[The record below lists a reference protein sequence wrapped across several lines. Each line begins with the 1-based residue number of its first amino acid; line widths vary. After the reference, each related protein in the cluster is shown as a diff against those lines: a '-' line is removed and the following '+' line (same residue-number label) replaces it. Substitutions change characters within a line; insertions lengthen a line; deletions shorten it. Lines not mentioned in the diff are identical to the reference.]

1 MTAKYRELPE
11 KLSYPELEQE
21 ILKFWKDEGIFDKSI
36 KMREGAKDYTFY
48 EGPPTAN
55 GRPGIHHVMARTV
68 KDMVCRYRT
77 MKGFQVH
84 RKAGWDTHG
93 LPVEIEIEKKLGFKT
108 KDEVLKYGID
118 KFNKECRES
127 VFKYMDVW
135 EEMTERIGYWVDMK
149 HPYITC
155 ENDYIES
162 IWWSLKEF
170 FSKGMMYKGSKIIPY
185 CPRCET
191 PLSSHEVSQGYQDV
205 KDPSVYVKAKIKN
218 EEASFLVWTTT
229 PWTLISNVA
238 LAVNPKITYA
248 KVSHNGENLILAK
261 DRLSALQG
269 EYQIL
274 EENPGKFYLG
284 KEYERW
290 FNYLPIP
297 EGSKAWYVVEGD
309 FVTTTDGS
317 GIVHMAPAFGEDDYQ
332 TCLKYGIPS
341 LNPVD
346 KSGKFS
352 DDVTDFKGQFVKDA
366 DLNIIIKLKEKGTL
380 YRKETIL
387 HSYPHC
393 WRCKSPLLYYGFP
406 TWYISTTKYSKRMV
420 ELNNTINWFPPE
432 VGSGRFGNWLEENK
446 DWAISR
452 NRFWGTPLPIWTD
465 GEYDHVCIGSV
476 EELQKLATKESW
488 LKFTDNGNRLD
499 VHKPYIDEI
508 EIVSPKT
515 GKTLKR
521 ANEVIDVWYDSGAMP
536 FAQRHYPFENKE
548 LFNKSFPSD
557 FIAEGVD
564 QTRGWFYSLHAIST
578 FLFDKPAYKNV
589 ISNDLILDKE
599 GKKMS
604 KSVGNTVDP
613 FATVANY
620 GADAVRWYLMITSP
634 PWRPTL
640 YNEEDLKDVQRKFF
654 RALVNTYSFF
664 TMYANIDGFLYNQT
678 PVQLKDRSEMDRWIL
693 SRLNSLVKSVD
704 THLQNYD
711 LTKASREIQDFTVEE
726 LSNWYVRRNRRR
738 FWKSEMGTDK
748 IAAFQTL
755 QECLMTVAKLMAPNA
770 PFLSDF
776 LYKAL
781 NDPSKLEKFESV
793 HLADFPTANESVID
807 LSLEHRMDVAQRVS
821 ALTRAMREKA
831 NLKVRQPL
839 KRILLPIRDKEE
851 RRNIDK
857 VKEIIQD
864 EINVKTIDYVEDDSG
879 IVSKSTKANFKALGS
894 RFGKKMNTVSEAIKK
909 MTLDQINTFER
920 TGEVSLVIE
929 NNNEI
934 FTTAEIEVVRK
945 DMEGWLVESDGKVT
959 VALDT
964 ELSQELIHEG
974 LVRELVSKIQNLRK
988 DSGFEITDR
997 IKIYYTGSDILNQ
1010 AVNTMKDFILTETLA
1025 VEISA
1030 ADESLQNINDL
1041 LINDEKCKLALQ
1053 KI

>member
-170 FSKGMMYKGSKIIPY
+170 FSKDMMYKGSKIIPY

-205 KDPSVYVKAKIKN
+205 KDPSVYVKAKIKG
-218 EEASFLVWTTT
+218 EDASFLVWTTT

-261 DRLSALQG
+261 ERLSALQG

-309 FVTTTDGS
+309 FVTTSDGS

-366 DLNIIIKLKEKGTL
+366 DQNIIIKLKEKGTL

-406 TWYISTTKYSKRMV
+406 TWYISTTKYSQKMV

-465 GEYDHVCIGSV
+465 GEYDHVCIGSI

-488 LKFTDNGNRLD
+488 AKFTDNGNRLD

-548 LFNKSFPSD
+548 LFERSFPSD

-578 FLFDKPAYKNV
+578 FLFGKVAYKNV

-664 TMYANIDGFLYNQT
+664 TMYANIDGFLYNQA
-678 PVQLKDRSEMDRWIL
+678 PVPLKDRSEMDRCIL

-704 THLQNYD
+704 NHLQNYD

-793 HLADFPTANESVID
+793 HLADFPTADDSVID
-807 LSLEHRMDVAQRVS
+807 LPLEHRMDVAQRVS

-894 RFGKKMNTVSEAIKK
+894 RFGKKMNVVAEAIKT
-909 MTLDQINTFER
+909 MVLDQINTFER
-920 TGEVSLVIE
+920 TGSVSLVIE
-929 NNNEI
+929 GNPEV
-934 FTTAEIEVVRK
+934 FTTNEIEVIRK
-945 DMEGWLVESDGKVT
+945 DMEGWLVESDGKIT

-964 ELSQELIHEG
+964 ELSQELVDEG
-974 LVRELVSKIQNLRK
+974 LVRELVSKIQNIRK

-997 IKIYYTGSDILNQ
+997 IKIYYTGSDILNR
-1010 AVNTMKDFILTETLA
+1010 AVNSMKDFILTETLA

-1030 ADESLQNINDL
+1030 TDERTQNINDL

>member
-155 ENDYIES
+155 ENDYMES

-170 FSKGMMYKGSKIIPY
+170 FSKDMMYKGSKIIPY

-205 KDPSVYVKAKIKN
+205 KDPSVYVKAKIKG
-218 EEASFLVWTTT
+218 EDASFLVWTTT

-261 DRLSALQG
+261 ERLSALQG

-274 EENPGKFYLG
+274 EENTGKFYLG

-297 EGSKAWYVVEGD
+297 EGTKAWYVVEGD
-309 FVTTTDGS
+309 FVTTSDGS

-366 DLNIIIKLKEKGTL
+366 DLGIISKLKEKGTL

-406 TWYISTTKYSKRMV
+406 TWYISTTKYSQKMV

-465 GEYDHVCIGSV
+465 GEYDHVCIGSI

-488 LKFTDNGNRLD
+488 AKFTDNGNRLD
-499 VHKPYIDEI
+499 IHKPYIDEI

-548 LFNKSFPSD
+548 LFERSFPSD

-578 FLFDKPAYKNV
+578 FLFGKVAYKNV

-664 TMYANIDGFLYNQT
+664 TMYANIDGFLYNQA
-678 PVQLKDRSEMDRWIL
+678 PVPLKDRSEMDRWIL

-704 THLQNYD
+704 NHLQNYD

-793 HLADFPTANESVID
+793 HLADFPTADDSVID
-807 LSLEHRMDVAQRVS
+807 LPLEHRMDVAQRVS

-894 RFGKKMNTVSEAIKK
+894 RFGKKMNLVAEAIKN
-909 MTLDQINTFER
+909 MVLDQINTFER
-920 TGEVSLVIE
+920 TGSVSLVIE
-929 NNNEI
+929 DNTEV
-934 FTTAEIEVVRK
+934 FTTTEIEVIRK
-945 DMEGWLVESDGKVT
+945 DMEGWLVETDGKIT

-964 ELSQELIHEG
+964 ELSQELINEG
-974 LVRELVSKIQNLRK
+974 LVRELVSKIQNMRK

-997 IKIYYTGSDILNQ
+997 IKIYYSGSDILNQ
-1010 AVNTMKDFILTETLA
+1010 AVNSMKDFILTETLA

>member
-1 MTAKYRELPE
+1 MTQKYRELPE

-21 ILKFWKDEGIFDKSI
+21 ILKFWKDENIFEQSI
-36 KMREGAKDYTFY
+36 KLREGAKDFTFY

-108 KDEVLKYGID
+108 KDQVISYGID
-118 KFNKECRES
+118 KFNAECRES
-127 VFKYMDVW
+127 VFKYVDVW
-135 EEMTERIGYWVDMK
+135 NEMTERIGYWVDLK
-149 HPYITC
+149 NPYITC

-162 IWWSLKEF
+162 IWWSLKRFYDE
-170 FSKGMMYKGSKIIPY
+170 GMMYKGGKIIPY

-205 KDPSVYVKAKIKN
+205 KDPSVYVKAKIKG
-218 EEASFLVWTTT
+218 EDASFLVWTTT

-238 LAVNPKITYA
+238 LAVNPNITY
-248 KVSHNGENLILAK
+248 VTVEHNNEKLILAK
-261 DRLSALQG
+261 DRLTALQG
-269 EYQIL
+269 DYTIL
-274 EENPGKFYLG
+274 SESDGKSLIG
-284 KEYERW
+284 KEYDRW
-290 FNYLPIP
+290 FDFLPIP
-297 EGSKAWYVVEGD
+297 SGTKAWYVVPGD
-309 FVTTTDGS
+309 FVTTSDGS

-332 TCLKYGIPS
+332 TCLKFNIPT

-366 DLNIIIKLKEKGTL
+366 DPNIIIKLKETGKL

-393 WRCKSPLLYYGFP
+393 WRCKSPLLYYSFN
-406 TWYISTTKYSKRMV
+406 TWYIATTKYAQKMV
-420 ELNNTINWFPPE
+420 DLNKTINWFPPE

-465 GEYDHVCIGSV
+465 GEYDHVIVGSI
-476 EELQKLATKESW
+476 EELQKMATPESW
-488 LKFTDNGNRLD
+488 IRFTDGGKRLD
-499 VHKPYIDEI
+499 VHKPFIDEI
-508 EIVSPKT
+508 EIISPKT
-515 GKTLKR
+515 GKTLTR

-548 LFNKSFPSD
+548 LFDHSFPSD

-578 FLFDKPAYKNV
+578 FLFGKPAYKNV
-589 ISNDLILDKE
+589 ISNDLILDKD

-613 FATVANY
+613 FSTVANY

-664 TMYANIDGFLYNQT
+664 TMYANVDGFLYNQK
-678 PVQLKDRSEMDRWIL
+678 PVPLNERSEMDRWIL

-704 THLQNYD
+704 NHLQNYD
-711 LTKASREIQDFTVEE
+711 LTKASREIQEFTVEE
-726 LSNWYVRRNRRR
+726 VSNWYVRRNRRR

-755 QECLMTVAKLMAPNA
+755 QECLMTIAKLMAPNA

-781 NDPSKLEKFESV
+781 NDPCQLEKFASV
-793 HLADFPTANESVID
+793 HLADFPVCDEKAID
-807 LSLEHRMDVAQRVS
+807 LELEHRMDVAQRVS

-839 KRILLPIRDKEE
+839 KRILLPIRDKNE

-857 VKEIIQD
+857 VKEIILD
-864 EINVKTIDYVEDDSG
+864 EINIKSIDYVEDDSG
-879 IVSKSTKANFKALGS
+879 IVSKSTKPNFKALGP
-894 RFGKKMNTVSEAIKK
+894 RFGKKMNVAAEAIKNL
-909 MTLDQINTFER
+909 TNEQISALER
-920 TGEVSLVIE
+920 TGEVTVVIE
-929 NNNEI
+929 GNSEV
-934 FTTAEIEVVRK
+934 FTTSEIEVVRK
-945 DMEGWLVESDGKVT
+945 DMEGWLVETDGKVT

-964 ELSQELIHEG
+964 ELTQELINEG
-974 LVRELVSKIQNLRK
+974 LVREFVSKIQNLRK
-988 DSGFEITDR
+988 DSGFEVVDR
-997 IKIYYTGSDILNQ
+997 IKIFYSGTDLLDK
-1010 AVNTMKDFILTETLA
+1010 AVNEMKDYILLETLA
-1025 VEISA
+1025 VEISSA
-1030 ADESLQNINDL
+1030 GKSAQNLTDL
-1041 LINDEKCKLALQ
+1041 LINDEKCKIALQ

>member
-149 HPYITC
+149 QPYITC

-170 FSKGMMYKGSKIIPY
+170 FSKEMMYKGSKIIPY

-218 EEASFLVWTTT
+218 EDASFLVWTTT

-274 EENPGKFYLG
+274 EENPGKVYLG

-678 PVQLKDRSEMDRWIL
+678 PVPLKDRSEMDRWIL

-781 NDPSKLEKFESV
+781 NDPSQLEKFESV
-793 HLADFPTANESVID
+793 HLADFPTADESVID

-909 MTLDQINTFER
+909 MKLDQINTFER

-964 ELSQELIHEG
+964 ELTQELIHEG

-997 IKIYYTGSDILNQ
+997 IKIYYTGSEILNQ

>member
-170 FSKGMMYKGSKIIPY
+170 FSKDMMYKGSKIIPY

-205 KDPSVYVKAKIKN
+205 KDPSVYVKAKIKG
-218 EEASFLVWTTT
+218 EDASFLVWTTT

-261 DRLSALQG
+261 ERLSALQG

-309 FVTTTDGS
+309 FVTTSDGS

-366 DLNIIIKLKEKGTL
+366 DQNIIIKLKEKGTL

-406 TWYISTTKYSKRMV
+406 TWYISTTKYSQKMV

-465 GEYDHVCIGSV
+465 GEYDHVCIGSI

-488 LKFTDNGNRLD
+488 AKFTDNGNRLD

-548 LFNKSFPSD
+548 LFERSFPSD

-578 FLFDKPAYKNV
+578 FLFGKVAYKNV

-664 TMYANIDGFLYNQT
+664 TMYANIDGFLYNQA
-678 PVQLKDRSEMDRWIL
+678 PVPLKDRSEMDRWIL

-704 THLQNYD
+704 NHLQNYD

-793 HLADFPTANESVID
+793 HLADFPTADDSVID
-807 LSLEHRMDVAQRVS
+807 LPLEHRMDVAQRVS

-894 RFGKKMNTVSEAIKK
+894 RFGKKMNVVAEAIKT
-909 MTLDQINTFER
+909 MVLDQINTFER
-920 TGEVSLVIE
+920 TGSVSLVIE
-929 NNNEI
+929 GNPEV
-934 FTTAEIEVVRK
+934 FTTNEIEVIRK
-945 DMEGWLVESDGKVT
+945 DMEGWLVESDGKIT

-964 ELSQELIHEG
+964 ELSQELVDEG
-974 LVRELVSKIQNLRK
+974 LVRELVSKIQNIRK

-997 IKIYYTGSDILNQ
+997 IKIYYTGSDILNR
-1010 AVNTMKDFILTETLA
+1010 AVNSMKDFILTETLA

-1030 ADESLQNINDL
+1030 TDERTQNINDL

>member
-1 MTAKYRELPE
+1 MKYRELPE

-21 ILKFWKDEGIFDKSI
+21 ILKFWKDENIFEQSI
-36 KMREGAKDYTFY
+36 KLREGAKDFTFY

-93 LPVEIEIEKKLGFKT
+93 LPVEIEIEKKLGFKN
-108 KDEVLKYGID
+108 KDQVISYGID
-118 KFNKECRES
+118 KFNAECRQS
-127 VFKYMDVW
+127 VFTYVDVW
-135 EEMTERIGYWVDMK
+135 NEMTERIGYWVDLK

-155 ENDYIES
+155 ENNYIES
-162 IWWSLKEF
+162 IWWSLKRF
-170 FSKGMMYKGSKIIPY
+170 FDDGMMYKGGKIIPY

-205 KDPSVYVKAKIKN
+205 KDPSVYVKAKIKG
-218 EEASFLVWTTT
+218 EDASFLVWTTT

-238 LAVNPKITYA
+238 LAVNPNITYV
-248 KVSHNGENLILAK
+248 KVEHNNEKLILAK
-261 DRLSALQG
+261 DRLAALQG
-269 EYQIL
+269 DYTVLSEHSGNDL
-274 EENPGKFYLG
+274 LG

-290 FNYLPIP
+290 FDFLPIP
-297 EGSKAWYVVEGD
+297 AGTKAWYVVAGD
-309 FVTTTDGS
+309 FVTTSDGS

-332 TCLKYGIPS
+332 TCLKHNIPT

-366 DLNIIIKLKEKGTL
+366 DQNIIIKLKEKGKL

-393 WRCKSPLLYYGFP
+393 WRCKSPLLYYSFN
-406 TWYISTTKYSKRMV
+406 TWYIATTKFAQKMV
-420 ELNNTINWFPPE
+420 DLNKTINWFPPE

-452 NRFWGTPLPIWTD
+452 NRFWGTPLPIWSD
-465 GEYDHVCIGSV
+465 GEYDHVCIGSI
-476 EELQKLATKESW
+476 EELQKMATPESW
-488 LKFTDNGNRLD
+488 KKFTDNGKRLD
-499 VHKPYIDEI
+499 VHKPFIDEI
-508 EIVSPKT
+508 EIISPKT
-515 GKTLKR
+515 GKKLNRT
-521 ANEVIDVWYDSGAMP
+521 NEVIDVWYDSGAMP

-548 LFNKSFPSD
+548 LFEKSFPSD

-578 FLFDKPAYKNV
+578 FLFGKPAYKNV
-589 ISNDLILDKE
+589 ISNDLILDKH

-654 RALVNTYSFF
+654 RALINTYSFF
-664 TMYANIDGFLYNQT
+664 TMYANIDGFLYNQK
-678 PVQLKDRSEMDRWIL
+678 PIPLSERSEMDRWII
-693 SRLNSLVKSVD
+693 SRLNTLVKSVD
-704 THLQNYD
+704 HHLENYD
-711 LTKASREIQDFTVEE
+711 LTKASREIQEFTVEE
-726 LSNWYVRRNRRR
+726 VSNWYVRRNRRR

-755 QECLMTVAKLMAPNA
+755 QECLMTIAKLMAPNA

-776 LYKAL
+776 LYKSL
-781 NDPSKLEKFESV
+781 NDPCKLEPFSSV
-793 HLADFPTANESVID
+793 HLADFPVSFESFID
-807 LSLEHRMDVAQRVS
+807 VELEHRMEVAQRVS
-821 ALTRAMREKA
+821 ALTRSMREKA

-839 KRILLPIRDKEE
+839 KRILLPIRDKNE

-857 VKEIIQD
+857 VKEIILD
-864 EINVKTIDYVEDDSG
+864 EINVKAIDYVEDDSG
-879 IVSKSTKANFKALGS
+879 IVSKSTKANFKVLGP
-894 RFGKKMNTVSEAIKK
+894 RFGKKMNLAAESIKNLTNEQIS
-909 MTLDQINTFER
+909 TLER
-920 TGEVSLVIE
+920 TGEISLTVDGQTE
-929 NNNEI
+929 TFN
-934 FTTAEIEVVRK
+934 TTEIEVIRK

-964 ELSQELIHEG
+964 ELNQDLINEG
-974 LVRELVSKIQNLRK
+974 LVRELISRIQNLRK
-988 DSGFEITDR
+988 DSGFEVTDR
-997 IKIYYTGSDILNQ
+997 IKIFYIGSSLLDQ
-1010 AVNTMKDFILTETLA
+1010 AIHGQKEYIMTETLA
-1025 VEISA
+1025 VEITSA
-1030 ADESLQNINDL
+1030 NGSLQNLIDL
-1041 LINDEKCKLALQ
+1041 LINDENCKIALQ